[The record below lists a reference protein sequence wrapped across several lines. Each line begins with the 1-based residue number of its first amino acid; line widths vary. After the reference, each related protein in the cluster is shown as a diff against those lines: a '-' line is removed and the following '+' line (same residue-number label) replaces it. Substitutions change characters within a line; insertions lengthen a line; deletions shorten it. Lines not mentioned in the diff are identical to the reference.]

1 MANWYAGNNSTDS
14 GNNTG
19 WFFAAPSANTLTLV
33 LDDITVAATG
43 NTTHNGTISVVLE
56 DVSIAANGSLV
67 HAGTLGL
74 TLDDLTP
81 AISGVVV
88 HNGSLSVSLADID
101 PIFTGSIGH
110 SGSLAIQLDDVS
122 IVISGANVNAGNL
135 AIALDDIVP
144 QFSGSVTSGNTFRLT
159 LDDITVAFQG
169 PSNQAAGN
177 PARKQKR
184 NYIIQGRRLSLT
196 RSELDAELQR
206 MVLDASE
213 TPEKQ
218 RKPIEV
224 SVADAG
230 SEQRIEVIDGAF
242 GIQMR
247 LLVDNLE
254 RQQFLDAFQRAE
266 ALALGPYFE
275 QRAADRRR
283 EEEMLLLLL
292 AA

>member
-33 LDDITVAATG
+33 LDDIAVAATG

-74 TLDDLTP
+74 TLDDLTA

-122 IVISGANVNAGNL
+122 IVISGAGVLSGEISVL
-135 AIALDDIVP
+135 LDDVAIQIDGTINPPAPTTVITK
-144 QFSGSVTSGNTFRLT
+144 GGTSKRTKNYKNQIHEVEEDVAKAINKVLGVEDQEPSISDFDSKNTTEIDYTGRILELALEAEINALGQSIEDYQSAMAQAE
-159 LDDITVAFQG
+159 LDD
-169 PSNQAAGN
+169 
-177 PARKQKR
+177 
-184 NYIIQGRRLSLT
+184 
-196 RSELDAELQR
+196 E
-206 MVLDASE
+206 
-213 TPEKQ
+213 
-218 RKPIEV
+218 
-224 SVADAG
+224 
-230 SEQRIEVIDGAF
+230 
-242 GIQMR
+242 
-247 LLVDNLE
+247 
-254 RQQFLDAFQRAE
+254 E
-266 ALALGPYFE
+266 AI
-275 QRAADRRR
+275 
-283 EEEMLLLLL
+283 LLLL
-292 AA
+292 